1 MSTILKILVPAVP
14 PHNAEA
20 YAFAD
25 ALALRSF
32 ELPPNPRLLQF
43 AAALTERYP
52 CWSSG
57 AYSGEAGR
65 AACPWTETPLA
76 NCFRGDMGIIGITGL
91 NPDVVPFVLRRA
103 GAFALT
109 VIDQQGGK
117 VYRPATFCVAFK
129 NVQKNVNTD
138 AMVNKLM
145 PLLKASREEVLT
157 AIRTPDI
164 LLKCRLDYVTAKRFV
179 ATMDLIGCNCTIEK
193 EVLVPLAGAAAAG
206 ISAAAAAAAAAAT
219 ETAAIVPAT
228 TAAAEPVASST
239 ATATTTAIAE
249 PFLRTDEAAPKSLN
263 AAIPAA
269 TPATGPELPIV
280 PTTTATARLAMA
292 RFEVAEPD
300 GRRRRGSEDT
310 ASPSW
315 FARLFGKVGRG

>member
-57 AYSGEAGR
+57 AYAGEAGR
-65 AACPWTETPLA
+65 AACPWTETPLT

-117 VYRPATFCVAFK
+117 VYRPATFSVAFK

-206 ISAAAAAAAAAAT
+206 ISAAAAT
-219 ETAAIVPAT
+219 AT
-228 TAAAEPVASST
+228 TAAAAESVASST
-239 ATATTTAIAE
+239 ATTTTTAIAE
-249 PFLRTDEAAPKSLN
+249 TSLSQDEAARVPLH
-263 AAIPAA
+263 AA
-269 TPATGPELPIV
+269 TPAAGPELPIV

-300 GRRRRGSEDT
+300 GRRRRGSDDA

-315 FARLFGKVGRG
+315 FARLFGRAGRG